1 MAEPKVK
8 QTNRF
13 CKPEFN
19 LTTGRHKGRKAQT
32 RRWHGSAQALEA
44 MLLSEATARR
54 QSKEGRWFSGHLLP
68 DGHIGYGA
76 EAVVSVGALVA
87 EVDGTALDLQAWAA
101 AVAHRCA
108 AVAYES
114 WSSPPGPES
123 KPGRYRI
130 IIAIKRDLAIAE
142 AQALLAEIGRRA
154 RLCGADLAPESGDSW
169 RLWWMPRTRPDAHRS
184 PNVIALEGAA
194 LDPESLPWGGS
205 VAELVKAQEA
215 AQEAARTKAA
225 QEAASEARKRAQT
238 RAAAPIADLDERA
251 RRRVSK
257 TLQGMC
263 DDILSKLAKGG
274 RCNKI
279 YSNGRRL
286 GRHVAAGFLDA
297 DALCDLEQAVQSACA
312 LAPDLN
318 PRRALE
324 SLHNGYRKGLG
335 EPLEERELDKLRGS
349 APTTKRP
356 QRARAEKPPAPP
368 ELNQVKGVGAVS
380 LEEGRAQIRT
390 AGAAIFEQGG
400 GAFLAG
406 PPGLGK
412 TTTAQELH
420 KGAKGLRF
428 IVRHTREAILKDAS
442 AIPGA
447 IPVLG
452 RSSAGASKGRA
463 QFGPTVTGEYTTCN
477 NPEVLR
483 RGKAGEGVDGL
494 CKACQLREACTAQ
507 NGQAGMMKRAEDAI
521 AKSAGVIVCGFDHL
535 LYFLKLAHEKGVAP
549 ASIWLDDLSAPQP
562 KVVDHAALQNSAN
575 ILLQH
580 EQASAIVRALEGA
593 QSAPGAQGEHG
604 HHWRGEGALGL
615 LRAAGVDA
623 DALAQE
629 LSRANR
635 VGDAGT
641 PLALRDVLGALQGA
655 HFLSIV
661 ATSKASALHIYPAR
675 PQIPEST
682 AVIVASS
689 TGERRLWEAFL
700 GRRLPETR
708 PLVEPK
714 HSRALWFES
723 LGGALNLASVTLDP
737 ARAIETMRRLGEASR
752 EHIAQLR
759 RDVGSRAL
767 RGLVVWHKQVLDA
780 AQLVAPLLSAFQRGA
795 GLADGELKP
804 IYWRGVECVGSN
816 DFQEYDLCVTLGD
829 PLQNMGA
836 WGDLAAAAAC
846 WASNGELEGEL
857 NERWHDDAEGLAE
870 QAHGRLRW
878 TIRGPTLHIS
888 AGARPGPMVR
898 YLATPQELARPSK
911 SAQKL
916 ATWPAISV
924 QGMRHLGLSWRPEA
938 KAAAAALPHKNT
950 IAEHYEADTRPEFI
964 ITGRYAKSIVSN
976 AWKADTADAAL
987 TAARTVARLCG
998 GEPDTIHLEPAPP
1011 SEEGFSAPPLGGVGS
1026 NSFPQAQEPDPVPDG
1041 LKNGQKVLY
1050 RSRERALTTMDAHP
1064 NEIGLVQ
1071 GEEAAQSSPQPET
1084 TPPNGRPGE
1093 APKDLLELETKP
1105 APLAPFHALK
1115 SEPQTPESQRGESQR
1130 PRRGAVNIAQ
1140 ELASAAARWTNF
1152 EGGDFEARLDML
1164 TERFVIILDKLY
1176 SEAWGEPGPLREA
1189 EALRLTLAP
1198 LGLERGA
1205 PPQWL
1210 H

>member
-1 MAEPKVK
+1 MAKPKVK
-8 QTNRF
+8 QSNSF

-19 LTTGRHKGRKAQT
+19 LTTGHHKGRKAQT
-32 RRWHGSAQALEA
+32 RRWHGSAQALQA
-44 MLLSEATARR
+44 MLLSEAASARQR
-54 QSKEGRWFSGHLLP
+54 KEGRWFSGHLLP

-76 EAVVSVGALVA
+76 EAVEGVGALVA

-130 IIAIKRDLAIAE
+130 IIAIKSKLAIAE
-142 AQALLAEIGRRA
+142 AQALLAEIGHRA
-154 RLCGADLAPESGDSW
+154 ELATESGDSW

-184 PNVIALEGAA
+184 PNVIVLEGAA
-194 LDPESLPWGGS
+194 LDPESLPWGGC

-215 AQEAARTKAA
+215 AQEAARAKAA
-225 QEAASEARKRAQT
+225 QEAAIEARQRAQT
-238 RAAAPIADLDERA
+238 RTAAPIAELDERA

-257 TLQGMC
+257 MVQGMC
-263 DDILSKLAKGG
+263 DDIRSDLAKGG
-274 RCNKI
+274 RCKRI
-279 YSNGRRL
+279 YSRGMRL
-286 GRHVAAGFLDA
+286 GRHIAAGFLEA

-324 SLHNGYRKGLG
+324 SLHNGYRKGLD
-335 EPLEERELDKLRGS
+335 ERLEERELGKLRGG

-356 QRARAEKPPAPP
+356 QRARAEKPPTPP

-390 AGAAIFEQGG
+390 AGAAMFEEGN

-412 TTTAQELH
+412 TTTARALH

-428 IVRHTREAILKDAS
+428 IVRHTRDAILEDAR
-442 AIPGA
+442 AIPRA
-447 IPVLG
+447 IAVLG
-452 RSSAGASKGRA
+452 RKREGAPKGRA
-463 QFGPTVTGEYTTCN
+463 QFGENLTGYTTCTN
-477 NPEVLR
+477 AEVLR
-483 RGKAGEGVDGL
+483 RGEAGEGVDGL
-494 CKACQLREACTAQ
+494 CKACPLRAACVTQ
-507 NGQAGMMKRAEDAI
+507 DGQAGMMERAEAAI
-521 AKSAGVIVCGFDHL
+521 TNSDGIIVCCFDHL
-535 LYFLKLAHEKGVAP
+535 LYFLKLAHAKGVAP
-549 ASIWLDDLSAPQP
+549 ASIWLDDVSAPQP
-562 KVVDHAALQNSAN
+562 KVVDRAVLQNSAN
-575 ILLQH
+575 LLQQH
-580 EQASAIVRALEGA
+580 EQASAILRALESA
-593 QSAPGAQGEHG
+593 QRQPGAQGEHG
-604 HHWRGEGALGL
+604 HHWRGDDALGL
-615 LRAAGVDA
+615 LRASGVDA

-629 LSRANR
+629 LSSANR
-635 VGDAGT
+635 IGNAGA
-641 PLALRDVLGALQGA
+641 PLALRDVLAALKGER
-655 HFLSIV
+655 FLSII
-661 ATSKASALHIYPAR
+661 ATRAEATLHIYPAR
-675 PQIPEST
+675 PQIPDST

-700 GRRLPETR
+700 GRRLPEKR

-723 LGGALNLASVTLDP
+723 LGGALNVVYVTRDHERALD
-737 ARAIETMRRLGEASR
+737 TMRRLGEQSR

-759 RDVGSRAL
+759 LDVGSREL

-780 AQLVAPLLSAFQRGA
+780 GPLVAPLLSAFQRGA
-795 GLADGELKP
+795 GLAEGELKP

-816 DFQEYDLCVTLGD
+816 DFQEYDLCITLGD

-836 WGDLAAAAAC
+836 WGDLAAAAAW

-857 NERWHDDAEGLAE
+857 MERWRDDAEGLAE

-878 TIRGPTLHIS
+878 TMRGPTLHIA
-888 AGARPGPMVR
+888 AGAHPGPMVR
-898 YLATPQELARPSK
+898 YLAKPQELARPST
-911 SAQKL
+911 SARKL
-916 ATWPAISV
+916 ATWPAISI
-924 QGMRHLGLSWRPEA
+924 QGMRHLGLNWRPEA

-987 TAARTVARLCG
+987 TAAQRIARLCG
-998 GEPDTIHLEPAPP
+998 GEPGSMLLKAAPA
-1011 SEEGFSAPPLGGVGS
+1011 SEEGFSGPPVGGSALEKFSTG
-1026 NSFPQAQEPDPVPDG
+1026 QEPDPVPDG

-1050 RSRERALTTMDAHP
+1050 RSRERALTTMDAPP
-1064 NEIGLVQ
+1064 NGIGLVQ
-1071 GEEAAQSSPQPET
+1071 GEEAAQSSAQLET

-1093 APKDLLELETKP
+1093 APKNLSVLETSP
-1105 APLAPFHALK
+1105 AHPVLKTECQATECQAL
-1115 SEPQTPESQRGESQR
+1115 ESH
-1130 PRRGAVNIAQ
+1130 PRRAPNHLDLGQ
-1140 ELASAAARWTNF
+1140 ELARAAALF
-1152 EGGDFEARLDML
+1152 ALLEGGDAEDHLD
-1164 TERFVIILDKLY
+1164 TFRTRYAIILDKLY
-1176 SEAWGEPGPLREA
+1176 SNAWGERGPHREA
-1189 EALRLTLAP
+1189 EALRRTLAP
-1198 LGLERGA
+1198 LGLDRGSGG
-1205 PPQWL
+1205 PQWL